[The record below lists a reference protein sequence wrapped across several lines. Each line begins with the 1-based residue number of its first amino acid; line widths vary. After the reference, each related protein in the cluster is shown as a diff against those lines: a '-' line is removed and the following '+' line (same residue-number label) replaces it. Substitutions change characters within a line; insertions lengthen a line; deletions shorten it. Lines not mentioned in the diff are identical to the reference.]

1 MGDISLLNKHSFI
14 VNDKITVHIPTLREI
29 RGNTAQIVTADSDEA
44 KYFSLVNMF
53 SATPCDI
60 MLELDRQGIDF
71 TKWTDY
77 KTFLMMFQGISQETL
92 KEKSFL
98 LFDNINLAD
107 FQVSI
112 NMENRLPI
120 LYDQQHD
127 IIIDE
132 MLYMQISAIICG
144 INFIEKN
151 HRKMGNET
159 MKKYAL
165 EREEAHR
172 KNRQAKRRPY
182 SSRYDKQIIALV
194 NNANFKY
201 DFETVNDLTVYD
213 FAVSV
218 RQIAKKD
225 QADHLYTGMYMGTV
239 KLNANE
245 RSTKLNWLDY
255 E

>member
-1 MGDISLLNKHSFI
+1 
-14 VNDKITVHIPTLREI
+14 
-29 RGNTAQIVTADSDEA
+29 
-44 KYFSLVNMF
+44 
-53 SATPCDI
+53 
-60 MLELDRQGIDF
+60 
-71 TKWTDY
+71 
-77 KTFLMMFQGISQETL
+77 
-92 KEKSFL
+92 
-98 LFDNINLAD
+98 
-107 FQVSI
+107 
-112 NMENRLPI
+112 
-120 LYDQQHD
+120 
-127 IIIDE
+127 
-132 MLYMQISAIICG
+132 
-144 INFIEKN
+144 
-151 HRKMGNET
+151 MGNET

>member
-120 LYDQQHD
+120 LYD
-127 IIIDE
+127 
-132 MLYMQISAIICG
+132 
-144 INFIEKN
+144 
-151 HRKMGNET
+151 
-159 MKKYAL
+159 
-165 EREEAHR
+165 
-172 KNRQAKRRPY
+172 
-182 SSRYDKQIIALV
+182 
-194 NNANFKY
+194 
-201 DFETVNDLTVYD
+201 
-213 FAVSV
+213 
-218 RQIAKKD
+218 
-225 QADHLYTGMYMGTV
+225 
-239 KLNANE
+239 
-245 RSTKLNWLDY
+245 
-255 E
+255 